1 MTPRR
6 LDDVKVEN
14 GTLYLVLPALS
25 WNMINLLAAS

>member
-6 LDDVKVEN
+6 LDVKVEN